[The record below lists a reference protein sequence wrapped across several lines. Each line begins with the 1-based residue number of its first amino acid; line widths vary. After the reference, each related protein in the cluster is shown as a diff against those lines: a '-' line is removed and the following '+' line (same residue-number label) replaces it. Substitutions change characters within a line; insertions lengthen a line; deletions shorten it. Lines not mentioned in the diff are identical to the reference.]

1 MQRQKGVPSSNIV
14 ENVPCYAYSNK
25 KTQIVQNSPIQ
36 SMLASVEADVNV
48 QQQQSR
54 GSMGAGTGSDT
65 VRFSRH
71 PLVAESVYK
80 VSVVYLPSS

>member
-25 KTQIVQNSPIQ
+25 KSQIVQNSPIQ

-65 VRFSRH
+65 VSRIF
-71 PLVAESVYK
+71 PT
-80 VSVVYLPSS
+80 PFGR